1 MPVNAGLLRSRLG
14 VQPDGPFFQ
23 PALPDPTD
31 NDPGDA
37 RAHIFRRLV
46 YNFTPAP
53 PAQIRQVQ
61 IFLDARPMGVVPD
74 NDNIPRL
81 NTGIGCPDPPDAR

>member
-46 YNFTPAP
+46 YNFTPAA
-53 PAQIRQVQ
+53 PA
-61 IFLDARPMGVVPD
+61 
-74 NDNIPRL
+74 
-81 NTGIGCPDPPDAR
+81 